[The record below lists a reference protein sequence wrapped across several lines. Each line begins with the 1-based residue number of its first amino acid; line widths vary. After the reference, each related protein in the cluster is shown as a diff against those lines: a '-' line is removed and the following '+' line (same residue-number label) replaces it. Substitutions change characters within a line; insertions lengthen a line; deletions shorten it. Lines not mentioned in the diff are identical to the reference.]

1 MTEDRMLVE
10 GADGVGIRGPNLHQQ
25 VGEGGFLGRDPKE
38 KERTGEGYV
47 VLSRWTKVS
56 GRGQL
61 DVWAVPSS
69 GKGSWKLQRSS
80 AFIPTAAQSHSRV

>member
-1 MTEDRMLVE
+1 MER
-10 GADGVGIRGPNLHQQ
+10 ADGAGVRGPDLHRW
-25 VGEGGFLGRDPKE
+25 VGEGGFLGREPKE

-61 DVWAVPSS
+61 DMWAVPSS
-69 GKGSWKLQRSS
+69 GKGSRKLRRSS
-80 AFIPTAAQSHSRV
+80 AFIPTAAQSHSGV